1 MAPGMQAVKLAM
13 IRRLASVR
21 EIAGWREGLRL
32 SGRAPF
38 PGELVALE
46 QRRRELEGRG

>member
-1 MAPGMQAVKLAM
+1 MAPEMREIKLAM
-13 IRRLASVR
+13 IRDLPSLR

-32 SGRAPF
+32 AGRAAF

-46 QRRRELEGRG
+46 RRRRELEGRG